1 MTAFISLIGSKSYFI
16 DNNLN
21 EMTKVS
27 EISEFDLIARL
38 ETVLEQNVT
47 PNAESKIQVAIGD
60 DAAVIGNLDNL
71 QVVTTDAMVDKV
83 HFVSDEVDMRNL
95 GWKSLAVNYSDIA
108 SMGCKPVYSV
118 VTLGLRADISVEQ
131 LENLYLGFAD
141 LLNLYGGELVGG
153 DIVKS
158 DTFFI
163 SITVVGSTEKPE
175 TMQRK
180 TAVPGDV
187 IAVTGPLGCSNAG
200 LRLLLSGD
208 LQKASHFYEAHYL
221 PKPRIYEGINLLDMG
236 IKTGMDISDGLLN
249 DLKKIC
255 VASSVNATINLD
267 SIPVHEELKLSF
279 PDNFRKMAIS
289 GGEDYELLITGH
301 ESLIRYISD
310 STKIDLHIVGEIEIG
325 SGNVNAV
332 DNSGAQISI
341 TTGGWDHFT
350 EN

>member
-1 MTAFISLIGSKSYFI
+1 
-16 DNNLN
+16 
-21 EMTKVS
+21 MTKVS

-131 LENLYLGFAD
+131 LENLYLGFSD
-141 LLNLYGGELVGG
+141 LLNIYGGELVGG

-163 SITVVGSTEKPE
+163 SITVS
-175 TMQRK
+175 
-180 TAVPGDV
+180 VPIPV
-187 IAVTGPLGCSNAG
+187 
-200 LRLLLSGD
+200 
-208 LQKASHFYEAHYL
+208 
-221 PKPRIYEGINLLDMG
+221 
-236 IKTGMDISDGLLN
+236 
-249 DLKKIC
+249 C
-255 VASSVNATINLD
+255 VSFFDTFSFFSSVAITVLFSVVFAVSSCFVFFKLLEISSKDGNSDAKARRIKIISVTICG
-267 SIPVHEELKLSF
+267 
-279 PDNFRKMAIS
+279 IS
-289 GGEDYELLITGH
+289 
-301 ESLIRYISD
+301 
-310 STKIDLHIVGEIEIG
+310 
-325 SGNVNAV
+325 
-332 DNSGAQISI
+332 
-341 TTGGWDHFT
+341 
-350 EN
+350 

>member
-1 MTAFISLIGSKSYFI
+1 M
-16 DNNLN
+16 
-21 EMTKVS
+21 
-27 EISEFDLIARL
+27 
-38 ETVLEQNVT
+38 
-47 PNAESKIQVAIGD
+47 
-60 DAAVIGNLDNL
+60 
-71 QVVTTDAMVDKV
+71 
-83 HFVSDEVDMRNL
+83 
-95 GWKSLAVNYSDIA
+95 
-108 SMGCKPVYSV
+108 
-118 VTLGLRADISVEQ
+118 
-131 LENLYLGFAD
+131 
-141 LLNLYGGELVGG
+141 
-153 DIVKS
+153 
-158 DTFFI
+158 
-163 SITVVGSTEKPE
+163 
-175 TMQRK
+175 
-180 TAVPGDV
+180 
-187 IAVTGPLGCSNAG
+187 
-200 LRLLLSGD
+200 
-208 LQKASHFYEAHYL
+208 
-221 PKPRIYEGINLLDMG
+221 DMG

-279 PDNFRKMAIS
+279 PDNFREMAIS